1 MADEKLMSDVEK
13 YVDEVWEDVV
23 ADIDDLIQVESVED
37 RDHAAEGMP
46 FGPAPREALDRAL
59 AMAERLGLKTTNC
72 DGWIGFGDIEGKAG
86 QIATIAHTDIVPV
99 GLGWHFDPLKLT
111 RKDGFL
117 IGRGVMDDKGPFVLS
132 LYAAHYLKRLS
143 DASGEPLPHTLR
155 CIVGCNEETGMAD
168 VDYYLAHYDEP
179 DFLFTPDADFPLIC
193 GEKGRVQAAFTS
205 ADLTGGRIAELDGGT
220 VANAVCGLATAL
232 VSADADALPAAD
244 AIDVEAAGEGMVR
257 LTAHGKGGHASM
269 PAGTVNAIGLLVD
282 YLLDNGVCS
291 DAERDYLELER
302 KIMGST
308 DGSTLGIAATDKV
321 FDPLTCIGGTVRTKD
336 GRITQTIDS
345 RYPSSITSDAIEK
358 ALREVAEAHGAT
370 LEIQSATDPFLTDPD
385 SPEVKTLVATYNE
398 LTGSD
403 GHAFTIGGGTYARHF
418 RRAAAFGP
426 NDPSFEFPDW
436 VGPEH
441 GPDEGIAESQL
452 KLALKI
458 YIVGLVRLMGLA
470 E

>member
-282 YLLDNGVCS
+282 YLLDNGICS

-308 DGSTLGIAATDKV
+308 DGSTLGIACADEY
-321 FDPLTCIGGTVRTKD
+321 FDPLTCIGGTMRTVD
-336 GRITQTIDS
+336 GRFEQTLDS
-345 RYPSSITSDAIEK
+345 RYPTAITGEK
-358 ALREVAEAHGAT
+358 ITETITELAARYHAT
-370 LEIQSATDPFLTDPD
+370 VECDLDMVPFVTDPK
-385 SPEVKTLVATYNE
+385 SAAIRTLIDTYNE
-398 LTGSD
+398 VTGNSD
-403 GHAFTIGGGTYARHF
+403 EPFTMGGGTYARHF
-418 RRAAAFGP
+418 ERAASFGP
-426 NDPSFEFPDW
+426 NDPHVTNPDW
-436 VGPEH
+436 VHGEH
-441 GPDEGIAESQL
+441 SADEGVSEEL
-452 KLALKI
+452 MRRALGI
-458 YIVGLVRLMGLA
+458 YILSIARLMEQEL
-470 E
+470 